1 MNMKY
6 EFKSLISISSKRPA
20 ELRWFYLMQ
29 SLGGCTHLA
38 VGGNMASEVPF
49 CWEGPSGAGSW
60 REHAVR
66 QVRGNCRV
74 NSLDNKGTALQ
85 KLTRSRSLEHS
96 SEGRVNTSLGPL
108 SCHDLLSLNRKYCVC
123 ESLGLPITI
132 RPRDCHSQEYEKFAL
147 ADLTDTSDSGI

>member
-1 MNMKY
+1 M
-6 EFKSLISISSKRPA
+6 P
-20 ELRWFYLMQ
+20 
-29 SLGGCTHLA
+29 
-38 VGGNMASEVPF
+38 
-49 CWEGPSGAGSW
+49 
-60 REHAVR
+60 

-85 KLTRSRSLEHS
+85 KLTRSRSLKHS
-96 SEGRVNTSLGPL
+96 SEGHVNTSLGPL

-123 ESLGLPITI
+123 ESLGLPITV